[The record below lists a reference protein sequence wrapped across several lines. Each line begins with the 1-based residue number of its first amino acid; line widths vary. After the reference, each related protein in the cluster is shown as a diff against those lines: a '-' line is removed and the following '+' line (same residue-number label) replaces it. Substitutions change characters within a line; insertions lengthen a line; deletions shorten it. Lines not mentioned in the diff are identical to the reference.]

1 MFIPPVLYV
10 CYGMALSVGGSVV
23 KGTCAP
29 YTLDGTQAETMLAI
43 EHTHRRYM
51 VQAEVQNLTIFFFFL
66 ILFSF
71 YYSDFPAT
79 IL

>member
-10 CYGMALSVGGSVV
+10 CSGMALSVGGSVV

-29 YTLDGTQAETMLAI
+29 YTLDGTQAEAMLAI

-51 VQAEVQNLTIFFFFL
+51 VQAEV
-66 ILFSF
+66 
-71 YYSDFPAT
+71 
-79 IL
+79 